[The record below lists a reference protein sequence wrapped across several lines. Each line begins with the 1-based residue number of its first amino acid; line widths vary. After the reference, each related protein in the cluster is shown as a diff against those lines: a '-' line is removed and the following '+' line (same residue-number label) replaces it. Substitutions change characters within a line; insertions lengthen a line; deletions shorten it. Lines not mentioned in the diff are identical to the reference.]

1 MAQIGTF
8 RRNDDGSFVGVVRTL
23 TFDTQVRFIPTRSGG
38 DKAPDLRAYVGSGE
52 LGAGECGA
60 AWQRTAK
67 DSGRE
72 FFSVKLDDPS
82 FAAPGHASLVESN
95 GGGWSLLW
103 SRPDR

>member
-1 MAQIGTF
+1 VTTF
-8 RRNDDGSFVGVVRTL
+8 YTYPEPTPL

-38 DKAPDLRAYVGSGE
+38 DKAPDLRAYVGSCE
-52 LGAGECGA
+52 VGA
-60 AWQRTAK
+60 AWKRTAK

-82 FAAPGHASLVESN
+82 FAAPLHASLVESN
-95 GGGWSLLW
+95 GGWSLLW

>member
-23 TFDTQVRFIPTRSGG
+23 TFDTQVRFIPIRSGG
-38 DKAPDLRAYVGSGE
+38 DKAPDLRAYV
-52 LGAGECGA
+52 GAGECGA

-82 FAAPGHASLVESN
+82 FAAPVHASLVESN